1 MAQESIKSLQNDLK
15 LKNET
20 AIEQTTKVPVSYT
33 VIEVLTMVAQVVSME
48 REIIAHESAYKDL
61 LQRKESIE
69 LELKQQVC
77 ICLLIYAYFSSSL
90 SIDRE

>member
-1 MAQESIKSLQNDLK
+1 
-15 LKNET
+15 
-20 AIEQTTKVPVSYT
+20 
-33 VIEVLTMVAQVVSME
+33 MVAQVVSME

-61 LQRKESIE
+61 LQHKESIE

-77 ICLLIYAYFSSSL
+77 ICLLIYAYFSSFL